1 MSEIN
6 KEYLD
11 ALRGDVEQKHD
22 DALVERFE
30 ALHPADIAEAF
41 DALNAEEVS
50 YCFKL
55 LDDKERAANVLVEL
69 DEDVREAL
77 MERLTNREI
86 IEEVLAYIDSDDA
99 ADVVSEL
106 PESRAEE
113 VIAQLNAEEQEE
125 LISLMS
131 YPEGTAG
138 ALMATELVAVQVD
151 WSVAQSVREMRQQA
165 EDVDRVHSIYAI
177 NEAGQLKGL
186 LSTRRLLFASSSARS
201 TIADLYDDED
211 THAVRV
217 DAPDEEV
224 VQIMKKYDLVAL
236 PVVDE
241 HQRLLGR
248 ITIDDVVDL
257 MEDEAEKDYQLASG
271 ISEDVESSDGVWA
284 QTRARLPWLLIGLGG
299 GLAGAYIIGAFR
311 IESFPNL
318 MLFVPLIAAMG
329 GNVGVQSAAIVVQGL
344 ANQSISEDNIGHR
357 LVKELSVA
365 LVNAAIC
372 AAVIML
378 ASIALQYD
386 SSLSLTVSLALF
398 AVIVFAALFGTFI
411 PLLLNRVNIDP
422 ALATGPFITTAND
435 IIGLIIYFSIGLALL
450 P

>member
-11 ALRGDVEQKHD
+11 ALRGDIEQKHD
-22 DALVERFE
+22 DALVKRFDV
-30 ALHPADIAEAF
+30 LYPADIAEALN
-41 DALNAEEVS
+41 ALNAEEVN

-55 LDDKERAANVLVEL
+55 IEDKERAADVVVEL
-69 DEDVREAL
+69 EDDVREGL

-86 IEEVLAYIDSDDA
+86 IEEVLAHIDSDDA
-99 ADVVSEL
+99 ADLLSEL
-106 PESRAEE
+106 PDSRAVE

-151 WSVAQSVREMRQQA
+151 WSVAQAVREMRQQA
-165 EDVDRVHSIYAI
+165 EEVDRVHNIYVI
-177 NEAGQLKGL
+177 NEAGQLKGR
-186 LSTRRLLFASSSARS
+186 LSTRQMLFAASSARS
-201 TIADLYDDED
+201 TIADLYDGEE
-211 THAVRV
+211 THAVKV
-217 DAPDEEV
+217 DDPDVEV

-241 HQRLLGR
+241 NQRLLGR

-257 MEDEAEKDYQLASG
+257 MEEEAEKAYQLASG
-271 ISEDVESSDGVWA
+271 ISEDVESRDSVWA

-299 GLAGAYIIGAFR
+299 GLAGAYIIGVFR
-311 IESFPNL
+311 IESFPQL

-357 LVKELSVA
+357 LIKELSVA
-365 LVNAAIC
+365 LVNALIC
-372 AAVIML
+372 AATIML
-378 ASIALQYD
+378 ASMALKYEIN
-386 SSLSLTVSLALF
+386 LSLTVSLALF
-398 AVIVFAALFGTFI
+398 CVIVFAALFGTSI
-411 PLLLNRVNIDP
+411 PLLLNRLNIDP

-435 IIGLIIYFSIGLALL
+435 IIGLIIYFAIGLALL